1 MGTLCEALSNPIW
14 RWTQARFLIDGPVV
28 RVSSDAA
35 LALNMALHELA
46 TNAIKYGALSDQR
59 GHIEIRWELDSDR
72 PGFVLLTWRESDGP
86 PVSTPTGRGFGTRL
100 LERAFAAT
108 DGEVQ
113 LRFLAEGVYCEMRF
127 ASAIIPQQAV
137 A

>member
-1 MGTLCEALSNPIW
+1 M
-14 RWTQARFLIDGPVV
+14 V

-127 ASAIIPQQAV
+127 ACAIIPQQAV